1 VLRLIR
7 IALQA
12 VLFFVLLSL
21 MFALVD
27 AHTGLAEKAVL
38 VAGAAVVVWLALRVR
53 HMGAPA
59 HHA

>member
-1 VLRLIR
+1 MLRLIR

-21 MFALVD
+21 MFAVVD

-38 VAGAAVVVWLALRVR
+38 VLGAAVVVWLVLRVR
-53 HMGAPA
+53 HTGPPV

>member
-1 VLRLIR
+1 VLRLLR
-7 IALQA
+7 LALLA

-21 MFALVD
+21 MIVVVD

-38 VAGAAVVVWLALRVR
+38 VAGAAIVVWLASRVR
-53 HMGAPA
+53 RIGTPV